1 MRYKVFY
8 GTGSTTYAVCYGA
21 TEGEAKQHFGE
32 YNPNTVIMR
41 VEEFQ
46 MLQNLIQTCST

>member
-8 GTGSTTYAVCYGA
+8 GADPTDYAVCYGA
-21 TEGEAKQHFGE
+21 TEKEAQHQFSE
-32 YNPNTVIMR
+32 YNPVR
-41 VEEFQ
+41 QSHVSKSSQ